1 MEPEHNPVQELYD
14 KAIEL
19 YKNKEYRGQALELV
33 EKALVLA
40 PDDLALH
47 LLAGWAAHNL
57 HDETLMRHFEY
68 ILDHDILYKDTISH
82 DGDPHHFATFLLL
95 HYIVLRNK
103 FENEDPAKAEMLEEK
118 LYSYSTRLLKA
129 GRPVEDLHDYVEV
142 LLHYKKYDDVILIG
156 RYRSGEVTA
165 EEIGLPGLDKINRE
179 YEEDITHEVMG
190 AFFTSGRH
198 ADGFQWIKRRV
209 EAEPDDG
216 ELRILLGEAY
226 TWMGLPEESAKQWIL
241 AVRCDSD
248 WVEYVTDKIDT
259 LVNISADPGA
269 PAKYDL
275 WSRINNLAKN
285 LPEEKKELAKQLEV
299 QVFSTIGNPDQE
311 PPSEEFIETK
321 LDAKLPAKYED
332 HYNAVGRLLL
342 PWNQSPDAAVQVTR
356 AEAARS
362 TEQAER
368 ESAALE
374 AARPIKAPDK
384 IEVKI
389 PAGGVDP
396 HVGAI
401 TAAFVIERFGV
412 DLTEQARRGKVPPI
426 LGREVEV
433 ERVIR
438 VLSRMEKNNPALIGE
453 AGVGK
458 TAVVQGLAQRIVSG
472 DVPAVLQG
480 KRVIEMN
487 MGVLVAGTMWRG
499 DFEQRITDV
508 VKEAQ
513 ANTDIILF
521 IDELHTVMGA
531 GSCAGQNMDAANM
544 LKPALARGDLRL
556 IGATTGQEYSKT
568 IEKDSAMERRFSPIW
583 IKELDEAATLNILK
597 ARRTF
602 WETHH
607 SVTIGDDVLKAAI
620 EITAAQLHHRKFPDK
635 AIDLI
640 DESCALLRAR
650 VPVAK
655 GESAEQ
661 IKAQA
666 LTEEH
671 LRQVIAEWTGSG
683 GAGLSSAATPSSE
696 SESLPIQETIGEF
709 RKTIAGHDEVLQKLG
724 VLAANLKAGLKE
736 PSLPVILLFYGPT
749 GTGKTETAKALTR
762 VLWPADTDRLLLLN
776 MEDYDDASTLGRLVG
791 VTIGYRR
798 DDEGGILSMR
808 LKRQPY
814 SVVLLKNF
822 HKAHPRVLEF
832 LTGIFKEGSFHDGWG
847 NLVAAGD
854 ALFILT
860 ADMDRKEA
868 SLGFGDR
875 PISEPG
881 RQDSHR
887 IFEELEALGVPKRL
901 RSIVLDSF
909 HFPALTAGQVCQILK
924 LHIQRLAAQ
933 PALKHFSLHLSD
945 ERIEELANEFL
956 KEPAEKRNLK
966 MLIQRELM
974 RGKEK

>member
-1 MEPEHNPVQELYD
+1 MEPGHNPVQELYD
-14 KAIEL
+14 KAIDH
-19 YKNKEYRGQALELV
+19 YRKDEGKQALELV
-33 EKALVLA
+33 NEALAIA

-47 LLAGWAAHNL
+47 LLAGWAAHTT
-57 HDETLMRHFEY
+57 HDDDTLMRHFQY
-68 ILDHDILYKDTISH
+68 ILDRDILYKDTLSH
-82 DGDPHHFATFLLL
+82 DGDPHSFATFLLL
-95 HYIVLRNK
+95 HFVILRDNLAD
-103 FENEDPAKAEMLEEK
+103 EDPARADLVEEK
-118 LYSYSTRLLKA
+118 LYSYSTRLLQA
-129 GRPVEDLHDYVEV
+129 GRPVDDLHDYMEI
-142 LLHYKKYDDVILIG
+142 LLHFKKYDDAIRIG
-156 RYRSGEVTA
+156 RYRSGEMTA
-165 EEIGLPGLDKINRE
+165 EEIGLPGLDKIDGE
-179 YEEDITHEVMG
+179 HEEDIIHEVMD
-190 AFFTSGRH
+190 AFFKSGRH
-198 ADGFQWIKRRV
+198 ADGFQWIKRMV
-209 EAEPDDG
+209 EASPDDG

-241 AVRCDSD
+241 AVRCDGD
-248 WVEYVTDKIDT
+248 WAEYVGNNIDT
-259 LVNISADPGA
+259 LVNMSADPGA
-269 PAKYDL
+269 PVKYDL
-275 WSRINNLAKN
+275 WSRITGLQNE
-285 LPEEKKELAKQLEV
+285 LPDEKKELAKDLAF
-299 QVFSTIGNPDQE
+299 QVFRTIGKPDQQ
-311 PPSEEFIETK
+311 PLSEEFIETK
-321 LDAKLPAKYED
+321 LDARLPEKQKD
-332 HYNAVGRLLL
+332 HYNSVGRLLL
-342 PWNQSPDAAVQVTR
+342 PWNRSPDAAVRATR
-356 AEAARS
+356 AEAARAVEPS
-362 TEQAER
+362 ER
-368 ESAALE
+368 GSASIE
-374 AARPIKAPDK
+374 AAGPVKPPDK
-384 IEVKI
+384 IEIKV
-389 PAGGVDP
+389 PAGVVEPGL
-396 HVGAI
+396 GASPY
-401 TAAFVIERFGV
+401 VIERFGV
-412 DLTEQARRGKVPPI
+412 DLTEQARKGKIPPI
-426 LGREVEV
+426 IGRDVEV

-458 TAVVQGLAQRIVSG
+458 TAVVQGLAQRIVAG

-480 KRVIEMN
+480 KRVIEIN

-499 DFEQRITDV
+499 DFEQRITDI

-513 ANTDIILF
+513 ANTNIILF

-568 IEKDSAMERRFSPIW
+568 IEKDGAMERRFSPIW
-583 IKELDEAATLNILK
+583 IKELDEAATLKILK

-620 EITAAQLHHRKFPDK
+620 EITAAQLHQRKFPDK
-635 AIDLI
+635 AIDLV

-650 VPVAK
+650 AP
-655 GESAEQ
+655 SAHEKNAPQ
-661 IKAQA
+661 TGFHP

-683 GAGLSSAATPSSE
+683 GAGASSAAAPSVE
-696 SESLPIQETIGEF
+696 SESLPIQETVGEF
-709 RKTIAGHDEVLQKLG
+709 RKTVAGHDEVLSRLG
-724 VLAANLKAGLKE
+724 VLAASLKAGLKE

-798 DDEGGILSMR
+798 DDEGGILSMK

-860 ADMDRKEA
+860 ADMDRKET

-875 PISEPG
+875 PVSEPG
-881 RQDSHR
+881 KQDSRR

-933 PALKHFSLHLSD
+933 PALKHFSL
-945 ERIEELANEFL
+945 RIGDDRVEELADQFL
-956 KEPAEKRNLK
+956 KEPAEKRNLR
-966 MLIQRELM
+966 MLIQKELM
-974 RGKEK
+974 RSEEK